1 VADERPE
8 PARQPEDLASLQKDI
23 ALTEARGALA
33 EAQGKLA
40 EAESKVARAR
50 QPWWRSGLTVTTLAA
65 IVSAVVP
72 LTAQINSWR
81 DQALKE
87 KEKNFEI
94 RDKYLATVIRDP
106 RHEQRVLEFIVAT
119 ADDLKIRTW
128 AVGQLN
134 QAKEKV
140 AILENRKKFYLE
152 TIGVVGELAD
162 RGATKDNWEKQLTRF
177 WHLYKTDLLPVESP
191 EVEGLMVQIG
201 HTLGTCRPGQ
211 CPNLEGLA
219 YQLARQMK
227 AEIRADASPAAAPA
241 AMPPQPAGSP
251 VQP

>member
-1 VADERPE
+1 MADERPE
-8 PARQPEDLASLQKDI
+8 STRPPEDLASLQKDI

-33 EAQGKLA
+33 EAQSKLA

-81 DQALKE
+81 DQAIKE

-94 RDKYLATVIRDP
+94 RDKYLTSVIRDP

-119 ADDLKIRTW
+119 ADDLKIRAW
-128 AVGQLN
+128 AEGQLK
-134 QAKEKV
+134 QASDKV
-140 AILENRKKFYLE
+140 AVLEDRKKFYLE
-152 TIGVVGELAD
+152 TIGVDGKLAD
-162 RGATKDNWEKQLTRF
+162 RGAAEDDWKKQLARF

-201 HTLGTCRPGQ
+201 RALDRCRPGQ
-211 CPNLEGLA
+211 CPDIEGLA

-227 AEIRADASPAAAPA
+227 AEIRADASPATPPA

-251 VQP
+251 VRP